1 MITVSVNDVKVEV
14 PEGAMILEAAKVA
27 KVNIPTLCHLE
38 GHAPLGA
45 CRVCV
50 VEVKGGKA
58 LVASCATP
66 AVEGMEIY
74 TNTQRVRKARRTVV
88 DFLLSEHDGNCQVCN
103 RNDDCEL
110 QNVSRDLGIT
120 AIRFDGEKTAGGID
134 ESTPALVRDNSKCI
148 KCRRCV
154 TICNQVQHVG
164 SLFPQ
169 KRGFDTIIGP
179 AFDLNLSDV
188 PCVQCGQC
196 AAVCPV
202 GAISEK
208 SHVEDVWKA
217 LDDPDKFVVVQT
229 APAIRAALG
238 ECFDYPPGTRVT
250 GKMVSAL
257 RQLGFDQVFDTNF
270 AADLTIMEE
279 GTELLTRLK
288 KQLVDG
294 EDAHLPMFTSCSPG
308 WVKFAEYYYPDFL
321 PNISTCKSPQQM
333 FGSVAKTYFADKINK
348 EAKDIVVV
356 SVMPCTA
363 KKFECQRPEMSDSG
377 VQDVDYVLTTR
388 ELGRMIKEGGVGFD
402 TLPDGEM
409 DAPLGL
415 SSGAADIFA
424 NTGGVME
431 AAVRTAYEIITGT
444 ELPMENLHIKPVMG
458 LEGVKKATLK
468 LEGCLPAWSFLEGVE
483 VHVGVA
489 HGLNNAAK
497 ILELIKSGKETFHFI
512 EVMTCAGGCI
522 GGGGQPRFTT
532 DEIRLKRIAAI
543 YAEDE
548 HKKLRKSHENEQI
561 TQIYKEFLK
570 EPLGEKSHHLLHTKY
585 ETRDPIPE

>member
-14 PEGAMILEAAKVA
+14 PEGAMILDAARAA
-27 KVNIPTLCHLE
+27 KVNIPTLCYLE
-38 GHAPLGA
+38 GKAPLGA

-66 AVEGMEIY
+66 AIEGMEIY
-74 TNTQRVRKARRTVV
+74 TNTPRVRKARRTVV

-120 AIRFDGEKTAGGID
+120 SIRFDGEKTAPGID
-134 ESTPALVRDNSKCI
+134 DSTPALVRDSSKCI

-154 TICNQVQHVG
+154 TVCNQVQNVG

-169 KRGFDTIIGP
+169 KRGFETIIGP
-179 AFDLNLSDV
+179 AFDLNLSEV

-196 AAVCPV
+196 SAVCPV

-208 SHVEDVWKA
+208 SHVEAVWNA
-217 LDDPDKFVVVQT
+217 LDDHNKFVVVQT

-270 AADLTIMEE
+270 TADLTIMEE

-308 WVKFAEYYYPDFL
+308 WVKFAEYYYPEFL

-333 FGSVAKTYFADKINK
+333 FGAVAKTYFADKIQK

-415 SSGAADIFA
+415 GSGAADIFA

-431 AAVRTAYEIITGT
+431 AAVRTAYEIITGN
-444 ELPMENLHIKPVMG
+444 ELPMENLHIKPIMG
-458 LEGVKKATLK
+458 LDGVKKATLK
-468 LEGCLPAWSFLEGVE
+468 LEGCLPAWSFLEGAE

-512 EVMTCAGGCI
+512 EVMTCPGGCI

-532 DEIRLKRIAAI
+532 DEVRLKRIAAI
-543 YAEDE
+543 YSEDE
-548 HKKLRKSHENEQI
+548 HKKLRKSHENEQV
-561 TQIYKEFLK
+561 TQIYNEFLK

-585 ETRDPIPE
+585 AGRDTIPE

>member
-1 MITVSVNDVKVEV
+1 VE
-14 PEGAMILEAAKVA
+14 
-27 KVNIPTLCHLE
+27 
-38 GHAPLGA
+38 
-45 CRVCV
+45 
-50 VEVKGGKA
+50 
-58 LVASCATP
+58 
-66 AVEGMEIY
+66 AVW
-74 TNTQRVRKARRTVV
+74 N
-88 DFLLSEHDGNCQVCN
+88 
-103 RNDDCEL
+103 
-110 QNVSRDLGIT
+110 
-120 AIRFDGEKTAGGID
+120 
-134 ESTPALVRDNSKCI
+134 
-148 KCRRCV
+148 
-154 TICNQVQHVG
+154 
-164 SLFPQ
+164 
-169 KRGFDTIIGP
+169 
-179 AFDLNLSDV
+179 
-188 PCVQCGQC
+188 
-196 AAVCPV
+196 
-202 GAISEK
+202 
-208 SHVEDVWKA
+208 A
-217 LDDPDKFVVVQT
+217 LDDPNKFVVVQT

-270 AADLTIMEE
+270 TADLTIMEE

-308 WVKFAEYYYPDFL
+308 WVKFAEYYYPEFL

-333 FGSVAKTYFADKINK
+333 FGAVAKTYFADKIQK

-415 SSGAADIFA
+415 GSGAADIFA

-431 AAVRTAYEIITGT
+431 AAVRTAYEIITGN
-444 ELPMENLHIKPVMG
+444 ELPMENLHIKPIMG

-468 LEGCLPAWSFLEGVE
+468 LEGCLPAWSFLEGAE

-512 EVMTCAGGCI
+512 EVMTCPGGCI

-532 DEIRLKRIAAI
+532 DEVRLKRIAAI
-543 YAEDE
+543 YSEDE
-548 HKKLRKSHENEQI
+548 HKKLRKSHENEQV
-561 TQIYKEFLK
+561 TQIYNEFLK

-585 ETRDPIPE
+585 AGRDTIPE